1 LKASA
6 RAAGAEII
14 PAELLEKLLVDVDD
28 AVAAAHLRLGGVSP
42 SSAYWRSRKD
52 GRLSKSSSCRMTHL
66 LFMGAGP
73 MLTPMGGKSVPDL
86 GPRVDSGACG
96 GPSNEAMHQTGR

>member
-1 LKASA
+1 MKAAA
-6 RAAGAEII
+6 RTAGAEII
-14 PAELLEKLLVDVDD
+14 PPELLEKLLGAVDD
-28 AVAAAHLRLGGVSP
+28 ATATAHLRLGGVSP

-73 MLTPMGGKSVPDL
+73 MLTPLGGKSVPDL
-86 GPRVDSGACG
+86 GLRVDSGA
-96 GPSNEAMHQTGR
+96 